1 MPLQPG
7 KSRQAISANIS
18 ELTHHGS
25 KKRPR
30 KQIIAI
36 ALSNARRTGG
46 GIPKKGVRPKSSS
59 TASKARRP
67 ANRY

>member
-7 KSRQAISANIS
+7 KSQQVVSNNIS
-18 ELTHHGS
+18 ELYKANAFKPQG

-36 ALSNARRTGG
+36 ALSNARKN
-46 GIPKKGVRPKSSS
+46 KKTV
-59 TASKARRP
+59 
-67 ANRY
+67 